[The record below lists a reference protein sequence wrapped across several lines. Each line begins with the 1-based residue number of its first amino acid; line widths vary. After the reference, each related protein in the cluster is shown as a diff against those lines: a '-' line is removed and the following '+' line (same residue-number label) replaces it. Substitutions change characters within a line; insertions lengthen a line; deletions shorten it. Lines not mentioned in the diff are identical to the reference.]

1 MARQPGGATPVN
13 EYGYRGV
20 GSKHTHVRPKTRVL
34 VRLFDGDAF
43 VDRFLRTEGG
53 FHYFAN
59 HPRVKSRL
67 VYQLTILTK
76 SKQAARGIVV
86 GGTDQTPGTR
96 DHTVGGEDRAV
107 GPSKRQEAET
117 QPAVPFGLFAQE
129 FATWTPW
136 PAFGRPRDT
145 LLRPVRRYQDAYAAA
160 LSAVLRGV
168 SSARLKRRYAGA
180 GEDLTDYAGS
190 GLADT
195 HIRAVEAAGEGL
207 PDRYVAVRE
216 FAWIHLMLT
225 ALPFWQRI
233 LEGRDLSPQQ
243 ITGLQ
248 FWRAMEAMMMMQAR
262 ENNPKMYAGPYA
274 ATEHAKGF
282 RRFQGESLAEYDL
295 MILLLELAK
304 TRPWLDILPAPAHF
318 TRGPNG
324 SAVVLLDRERR
335 EVVAV
340 RVRADDGQVDFD
352 SPARP
357 GPAGSDTGMAVV
369 VDSALDLGNIVR
381 LRLPGDGATV
391 GARAWPGVVAAQRL
405 AEHRKYGDDLRH
417 VPNPPQLLHFVK
429 TARRLTEER
438 AGTIDLALETLRTSI
453 LGRFARERETSEPS
467 LDGAAP
473 PRARTSST

>member
-1 MARQPGGATPVN
+1 MN

-20 GSKHTHVRPKTRVL
+20 GSKHTHVPPKTRVL
-34 VRLFDGDAF
+34 VRLLDGDAF
-43 VDRFLRTEGG
+43 VDRFLRAEGG

-76 SKQAARGIVV
+76 SKQAAHGIVV
-86 GGTDQTPGTR
+86 EGAGLAPHIR
-96 DHTVGGEDRAV
+96 DDSVDGEDRAV
-107 GPSKRQEAET
+107 GPSSRQEVET
-117 QPAVPFGLFAQE
+117 RPAVPFDLFAQE

-136 PAFGRPRDT
+136 PAYGRPRDT
-145 LLRPVRRYQDAYAAA
+145 LLRPVRIFQDRYAAA
-160 LSAVLRGV
+160 LGAVLRGV
-168 SSARLKRRYAGA
+168 SSAGLRRRYGGA
-180 GEDLTDYAGS
+180 DEALTDYMGS
-190 GLADT
+190 GLTDT
-195 HIRAVEAAGEGL
+195 HIRAVEAAGEGRS
-207 PDRYVAVRE
+207 DRYVALRE
-216 FAWIHLMLT
+216 FAWIHLMQT
-225 ALPFWQRI
+225 TLPFWLRI
-233 LEGRDLSPQQ
+233 LEGRDLGPRQL
-243 ITGLQ
+243 TGLQ

-274 ATEHAKGF
+274 ATEEAKGF

-304 TRPWLDILPAPAHF
+304 TRPWLDVLAAPAHF

-352 SPARP
+352 SLDRP
-357 GPAGSDTGMAVV
+357 GPAGSDTGMVVV

-381 LRLPGDGATV
+381 LRLPGDGAIV
-391 GARAWPGVVAAQRL
+391 GARAWPGVVSAQRL

-417 VPNPPQLLHFVK
+417 VPNPPRLLHFVK

-438 AGTIDLALETLRTSI
+438 VGTIDLALETLRTSI
-453 LGRFARERETSEPS
+453 LGRFARERETTEPS